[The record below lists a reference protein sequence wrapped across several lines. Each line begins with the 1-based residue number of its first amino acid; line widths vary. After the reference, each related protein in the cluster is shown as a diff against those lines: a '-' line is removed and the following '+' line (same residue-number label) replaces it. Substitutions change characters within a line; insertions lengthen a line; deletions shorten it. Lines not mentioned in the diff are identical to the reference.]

1 MTSYFDSGVLI
12 KLYVSESNSAQSAEL
27 ASGIPQ
33 IPLLALHE
41 LEIRNA
47 IRALLGRDIITAAQ
61 ADLAVSAF
69 QADIASRRL
78 IQTRSSWADI
88 YTRAEALSGEHTRE
102 LLCRA
107 LDILHVAA
115 ASILGCRRFV
125 TADRRQQQLAVRS
138 GLDVVFVNP

>member
-12 KLYVSESNSAQSAEL
+12 KLYVQESNSAQTAEL
-27 ASGIPQ
+27 ASGVPQ
-33 IPLLALHE
+33 IPLLPLHE

-47 IRALLGRDIITAAQ
+47 IRALLGRDLITAAQ

-78 IQTRSSWADI
+78 IQTRSSWPDI
-88 YTRAEALSGEHTRE
+88 YTRAEVLSAEHAPE
-102 LLCRA
+102 VLCRA

-125 TADRRQQQLAVRS
+125 TGDRRQQQLAVRS
-138 GLDVVFVNP
+138 GFDVVFVN

>member
-1 MTSYFDSGVLI
+1 LI
-12 KLYVSESNSAQSAEL
+12 KLYVSESNSAEAAEL
-27 ASGIPQ
+27 ASAVPQ
-33 IPLLALHE
+33 IPLLSLHE

-47 IRALLGRDIITAAQ
+47 IRALLGRDIITAVQ

-78 IQTRSSWADI
+78 IQTRSSWPDI
-88 YTRAEALSGEHTRE
+88 HTRAEALSVEHTRE
-102 LLCRA
+102 VLCRA

-125 TADRRQQQLAVRS
+125 TGDRRQQQLAVRS